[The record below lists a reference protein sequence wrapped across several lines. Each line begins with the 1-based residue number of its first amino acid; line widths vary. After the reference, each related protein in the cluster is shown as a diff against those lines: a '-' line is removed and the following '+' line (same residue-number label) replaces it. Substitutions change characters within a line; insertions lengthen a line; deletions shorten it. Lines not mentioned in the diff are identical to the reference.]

1 MGFFATFCGFC
12 YNDYTSVPIYLF
24 GDSCY
29 TFTEG
34 EPIADLKPDCVYPI
48 GVDPAWFLSVQE
60 LTFMNSLKMKMA
72 VIFGVAQMSLGIIL
86 KGTNTIQNRSMV
98 DFIFEFVPQI
108 LVLIALFGYMDLMI
122 VLKWLQDW
130 EGRTAYAPS
139 VISTMIDM
147 FLNMGKPSTP
157 TDAPIF
163 DTWEK
168 QTEIEL
174 TLLMVVAI
182 CVPAMLLVKPILLSL
197 TASKTKH
204 DSHVEVHADDDF
216 KAVENLADKYDI
228 KDNIIKSAGD

>member
-98 DFIFEFVPQI
+98 DFIFE
-108 LVLIALFGYMDLMI
+108 L
-122 VLKWLQDW
+122 LKWLQDW

>member
-12 YNDYTSVPIYLF
+12 YNDYSSVALYLF
-24 GDSCY
+24 GDSCF
-29 TFTEG
+29 TFEEG
-34 EPIADLKPDCVYPI
+34 NPIAELKPDCVYPV

-86 KGTNTIQNRSMV
+86 KGTNTIQKRSYV

-108 LVLIALFGYMDLMI
+108 VVLIALFGYMDLLI

-130 EGRTAYAPS
+130 DDRAAYAPS

-147 FLNMGKPSTP
+147 FLNMGKPSLS
-157 TDAPIF
+157 TDEPIF
-163 DTWEK
+163 ETWAF

-174 TLLMVVAI
+174 TLLLIVAI
-182 CVPAMLLVKPILLSL
+182 CVPAMLLVKPILLTL
-197 TASKTKH
+197 TSSKAKH

-216 KAVENLADKYDI
+216 KAV
-228 KDNIIKSAGD
+228 SS